1 MNVIVVGLG
10 KIGTTILASL
20 VSEGHDVVAID
31 SDPKVVNEIA
41 NVYDVMAVCGNG
53 ADTEPLEEAGAAKA
67 ELLIAVTESDEKNML
82 SCFMAKKLG
91 ARHTIARIR
100 NPEYNDQSLNFIKQ
114 HLELSM
120 AINPEQLAAEELFK
134 LLKFPSAINVES
146 FSRRSYEMVEVR
158 IKPESALNGISLKD
172 LRQKYKAK
180 FLVCV
185 VQREDNVFI
194 PGGNFVLQ
202 SGDKIGIAA
211 TPAEIHKLLRELGVL
226 QKQAKSVM
234 ILGGSKTSY
243 YLAKLLTNSGNDVK
257 IIERNRTLCRELCD
271 ALPKA
276 VVIQGDG
283 THQDLLM
290 EEGLQ
295 EQDAFVAL
303 TGMDEENILIS
314 IFAEQQNIPKV
325 ISKVNHNEMT
335 SLAEKLGLDCI
346 VSPRKIVADILIRYA
361 RALQNSLG
369 SSKVETLYKLM
380 DGKAEALEFVAG
392 EELPFLNIAL
402 KDLRLKRE
410 ILIAGIIR
418 DRKPI
423 IPAGNDFIQTGD
435 RVVVIAAN
443 QRLQDLAEIV

>member
-20 VSEGHDVVAID
+20 VSEGHNVVAVD
-31 SDPKVVNEIA
+31 SNPLVVNEITNA
-41 NVYDVMAVCGNG
+41 YDVMAVCGNG
-53 ADTEPLEEAGAAKA
+53 ADIEPLEEAGVNKA

-114 HLELSM
+114 QLELSM

-134 LLKFPSAINVES
+134 LLKFPSALKVET
-146 FSRRSYEMVEVR
+146 FSRRSYEMVELRLKSDSV
-158 IKPESALNGISLKD
+158 LNGISLKD
-172 LRQKYKAK
+172 MRQKYKAK

-185 VQREDNVFI
+185 VQREEEVVI
-194 PGGNFVLQ
+194 PDGNFVLQ
-202 SGDKIGIAA
+202 SGDKIGITA

-226 QKQAKSVM
+226 QKQARSVM
-234 ILGGSKTSY
+234 ILGGSRTAY
-243 YLAKLLTNSGNDVK
+243 YLAKLLTNSGNGVK
-257 IIERNRTLCRELCD
+257 VIERDRNLCRELCD

-290 EEGLQ
+290 EEGLPD
-295 EQDAFVAL
+295 QDAFVAL

-314 IFAEQQNIPKV
+314 IFASQQNIPKV
-325 ISKVNHNEMT
+325 ISKVNQDEMT

-346 VSPRKIVADILIRYA
+346 VSPRKIIADILIRYA

-380 DGKAEALEFVAG
+380 DGKAEALEFIAG
-392 EELPFLNIAL
+392 EEVPFLNVPL
-402 KDLRLKRE
+402 KDLSLKQE

-423 IPAGNDFIQTGD
+423 IPAGNDFIQAGD

-443 QRLQDLAEIV
+443 QRLQDLSDIV

>member
-31 SDPKVVNEIA
+31 NDPKVVNEIT

-185 VQREDNVFI
+185 VQREDNVVI

-257 IIERNRTLCRELCD
+257 IIERDRTLCRELCD

-361 RALQNSLG
+361 RALQNSLA

-423 IPAGNDFIQTGD
+423 IPAGNDFIQAGD